1 MPFSYSIQCPSAEA
15 DRHTMHRNHPQTV
28 PGTGPLEA
36 TPKPRR
42 SFRQE
47 PFFAHNRIPSGP
59 PLHPSLAQQIKPPTR
74 QDRSHASEPSPPTAG
89 ALIPKDSSPGQTCN
103 RTTGPPSNHG
113 FATTDRLRSHAPRDA
128 PEPDSL
134 CKEQSRP
141 LSQPLNGVITQPRT
155 PCLSHV
161 IKPNSGHSAIQLVL
175 PSEALNQWERLS
187 SFLTK
192 RLTPRLDRGAHAV
205 CFANGGGGDDR
216 DRTDDPLLAKQV
228 LSQLSYAP
236 KPEDSLQKPTP
247 PEHPTGAPPN
257 RHHRTPSIGWGNHL
271 VGQGG
276 FEPPTPRLS
285 SVCSNQLSY

>member
-1 MPFSYSIQCPSAEA
+1 MLVLSAHTQFGPDGHRA
-15 DRHTMHRNHPQTV
+15 DRLRDHHGIHPGQIVHR
-28 PGTGPLEA
+28 
-36 TPKPRR
+36 
-42 SFRQE
+42 
-47 PFFAHNRIPSGP
+47 
-59 PLHPSLAQQIKPPTR
+59 
-74 QDRSHASEPSPPTAG
+74 ASEPSPSNRWG
-89 ALIPKDSSPGQTCN
+89 AVLANNSPGQTSRPN
-103 RTTGPPSNHG
+103 DGI
-113 FATTDRLRSHAPRDA
+113 TDTPKEWQRSHAPRDA

-216 DRTDDPLLAKQV
+216 DRTGDPLLAKQV

-236 KPEDSLQKPTP
+236 VT
-247 PEHPTGAPPN
+247 
-257 RHHRTPSIGWGNHL
+257 
-271 VGQGG
+271 VV
-276 FEPPTPRLS
+276 RLS
-285 SVCSNQLSY
+285 RQFTENLTTDN